1 MQGGRPVAQGRHG
14 RESQPAELEERVVSI
29 NPVSKTVKGGR
40 SRSFSV
46 LVVVGNGRGQVGAGM
61 GKAKEVADAIRKAV
75 EDAKKNLIEVP
86 LAETTIPHDVVYSF
100 GASTVLLKPASP
112 GTGVIAGG
120 PVRAVVELA
129 GIRDILTKAMGSRN
143 PVNVVKATMGALRS
157 LRRPED
163 VASLRGKSVEELTA

>member
-1 MQGGRPVAQGRHG
+1 MAQGRHG
-14 RESQPAELEERVVSI
+14 REGQAAELEERVVSI
-29 NPVSKTVKGGR
+29 NPVSKTVKGGK

-46 LVVVGNGRGQVGAGM
+46 LVVVGDSRGRVGAGM

-75 EDAKKNLIEVP
+75 EDAKKHLIEVP
-86 LAETTIPHDVVYSF
+86 LRGTTIPHEAVYSF
-100 GASTVLLKPASP
+100 AASTVLLKPASP

-143 PVNVVKATMGALRS
+143 PINVVKATMGALAS
-157 LRRPED
+157 LRTPET
-163 VASLRGKSVEELTA
+163 VAELRGKSVEELLA

>member
-1 MQGGRPVAQGRHG
+1 MAQGRHG
-14 RESQPAELEERVVSI
+14 RDGHAAELEERVVSI
-29 NPVSKTVKGGR
+29 NPVSKTVKGGK

-46 LVVVGNGRGQVGAGM
+46 LVVVGDSRGRVGAGM
-61 GKAKEVADAIRKAV
+61 GKAKEVSDAIRKAV
-75 EDAKKNLIEVP
+75 EDAKKNLIHVP
-86 LAETTIPHDVVYSF
+86 LREDRTIPHEVVYSF

-143 PVNVVKATMGALRS
+143 PINVVRATMGAL
-157 LRRPED
+157 
-163 VASLRGKSVEELTA
+163 ASLRTPEAVAELRGKTVEELLA